1 MGSAQICQ
9 PPLDRSLHYGPQ
21 LLARLLKDSAEI
33 IAKPLTTLINASL
46 IYGRVPSEWKWARV
60 NPLFKNGKANDM
72 DNYRPISILPTL
84 SKVLER
90 VVHAQLY
97 DFLAKEKLLSPYQCG
112 FRKGHSTELAV
123 LSFTDSI
130 RRSMDQGLLTGAV
143 FIDLRKAF
151 NTVDHDLL
159 LEKLAKGYGV
169 TGKELGWFKDY
180 LTDRR
185 QVVTVQS
192 TLSDPCDVAFGV
204 PQGSILGP
212 LLFVLFINDLPTAI
226 SKCNILLYADDAV
239 IFAAHKDIKIL
250 EETLNDELNE
260 VNKWTLSNFLFINK
274 RKTEFVIFGTDA
286 RLSKVTDKVII
297 KIGDYEINRVY
308 DFKYLGIVLDDSLTW
323 KDHVR
328 YVISRVGKRVGV
340 LGRLRKNITIHAAL
354 EMYKSLILPILDY
367 CDVVWASCNKVD
379 IERLESLQRRASK
392 IIVKSKCSTTSI
404 DYLKFQSLED
414 RRNTH
419 ILGLVK
425 RCLNNKVPQF
435 LKNYFKL
442 NKEVISRE
450 TRRSNFI
457 YLPAVRTETAKKSF
471 YYNGSVV
478 YNNYLVN
485 KN

>member
-1 MGSAQICQ
+1 M
-9 PPLDRSLHYGPQ
+9 
-21 LLARLLKDSAEI
+21 
-33 IAKPLTTLINASL
+33 
-46 IYGRVPSEWKWARV
+46 
-60 NPLFKNGKANDM
+60 FKNGKANDM
-72 DNYRPISILPTL
+72 DNYRPISVLPTI

-90 VVHAQLY
+90 VVHTQLY

-151 NTVDHDLL
+151 DTVDHDLL
-159 LEKLAKGYGV
+159 LEKLTKGYGV

-212 LLFVLFINDLPTAI
+212 LLFVLFINDLPTIA
-226 SKCNILLYADDAV
+226 NILLYADDAV

-286 RLSKVTDKVII
+286 RLS
-297 KIGDYEINRVY
+297 
-308 DFKYLGIVLDDSLTW
+308 
-323 KDHVR
+323 
-328 YVISRVGKRVGV
+328 
-340 LGRLRKNITIHAAL
+340 
-354 EMYKSLILPILDY
+354 
-367 CDVVWASCNKVD
+367 
-379 IERLESLQRRASK
+379 
-392 IIVKSKCSTTSI
+392 
-404 DYLKFQSLED
+404 
-414 RRNTH
+414 
-419 ILGLVK
+419 
-425 RCLNNKVPQF
+425 
-435 LKNYFKL
+435 
-442 NKEVISRE
+442 
-450 TRRSNFI
+450 
-457 YLPAVRTETAKKSF
+457 
-471 YYNGSVV
+471 
-478 YNNYLVN
+478 
-485 KN
+485 